1 MRGLQLLIVE
11 EVREEGR
18 AALVVV
24 ELPVRKMCWPK
35 GRRQE
40 PGGSVRGERANLKGL
55 VLGGGGGGRLILGC
69 IEAKFCK

>member
-1 MRGLQLLIVE
+1 MRGLQLLVVE

-24 ELPVRKMCWPK
+24 ELPVRQMCWPK

-40 PGGSVRGERANLKGL
+40 PGGSVRG
-55 VLGGGGGGRLILGC
+55 
-69 IEAKFCK
+69 